1 MVILDEMSSGF
12 MPVHQI
18 VFWDISTWI
27 KQTAIAIHRFLQ
39 PASGIWHKS
48 VNLNYTVKDFNLVSC
63 LHVKVVFE
71 STLKLTGLLAQHWF
85 VNHTWCSEVNWP
97 VFIVCFFTFSTSK
110 SSHVMNKGK
119 EVRVC
124 VCVGGVFITHSWETN
139 SSYCL
144 SPLASSPDQLW
155 RSSGDHSSCWQSH
168 YTCSSSSVVA
178 YWLHGCM

>member
-1 MVILDEMSSGF
+1 MSTSWWYEGGLWGGF
-12 MPVHQI
+12 MPVHEK

-27 KQTAIAIHRFLQ
+27 KQMTIAIHRFLQ
-39 PASGIWHKS
+39 PVSGIWHKS

-63 LHVKVVFE
+63 LHWQDYLLSTDLWTTHGVVK
-71 STLKLTGLLAQHWF
+71 LIGLFLL
-85 VNHTWCSEVNWP
+85 
-97 VFIVCFFTFSTSK
+97 FFSTFSTSK